1 MLISSFG
8 SIIPWLAKSIGLPG
22 VSSSVISSLNS
33 NQYWVVLVNQYWS
46 YLVSAKK
53 KRLKPRFLPAQ
64 KENCLVLVS
73 KVQCNYSIVLGNH
86 QCLIHFH
93 QFVFWLFGL
102 FPATNYPSWVCSP
115 LLFVS
120 LWLTFLRCHWN
131 RLFSLGASNCSHAP
145 ISFKIQQKSI
155 RFNLTRGLSTSN
167 LT

>member
-1 MLISSFG
+1 MTCKVNWIAGCLIFCDL
-8 SIIPWLAKSIGLPG
+8 ILKFKSILGCFSQSIL
-22 VSSSVISSLNS
+22 
-33 NQYWVVLVNQYWS
+33 VLFS
-46 YLVSAKK
+46 FHK

-155 RFNLTRGLSTSN
+155 WFNLTRGLSTSN